1 MKRAG
6 FTMIELIFVIVILGI
21 LAAVAV
27 PKLVG
32 VKDQAEEGNIKGFI
46 GTLNR
51 TVGAAK
57 WSASLMDGNDGSI
70 NGSGADYDI
79 SSTDTEMP
87 SGFTSIDV
95 SACVDDNA
103 TSSGTSEAASAT
115 VGSTTYR
122 IICRDGSA
130 TVPPKFWYATETGD
144 HNLSDTKIKL
154 P

>member
-1 MKRAG
+1 MKRSG

-32 VKDQAEEGNIKGFI
+32 VKDQAEEGNIKAFI

-57 WSASLMDGNDGSI
+57 WSASLMDGDDGSV
-70 NGSGADYDI
+70 ADAKYDI
-79 SSTDTEMP
+79 DTDDTDMP
-87 SGFTSIDV
+87 SGLTTLSMTN
-95 SACVDDNA
+95 CVDNNA
-103 TSSGTSEAASAT
+103 TSSGSGQVATAT
-115 VGSTTYR
+115 VGAKTMR
-122 IICRDGSA
+122 IICKDGSDSEA
-130 TVPPKFWYATETGD
+130 PKFYYSDSSGD
-144 HNLSDTKIKL
+144 HNFSVGAIKI

>member
-32 VKDQAEEGNIKGFI
+32 VKAQAEEGNIKAFV

-51 TVGAAK
+51 TVGPSK
-57 WSASLMDGNDGSI
+57 WSASLMDGDDGSI
-70 NGSGADYDI
+70 K
-79 SSTDTEMP
+79 SSTYNITTADTEMP
-87 SGFTSIDV
+87 SGLTTLTM
-95 SACVDDNA
+95 ANCVDNNA
-103 TSSGTSEAASAT
+103 TSSGTGEVASVT
-115 VGSTTYR
+115 VGDEDYR

-130 TVPPKFWYATETGD
+130 SQAPKFWYSDTAGD
-144 HNLSDTKIKL
+144 HNLTSGQIKI